1 MVLDFITKHWEGL
14 ASLLLSAVSIW
25 IAIYSAR
32 STSKDAARQI
42 ASVKELGEI
51 QAEAS
56 LLAID
61 LELQKVVARLYA
73 AQEESKNIKERIPR
87 IAVMNLTQRDRFGN
101 NGKYSAEL
109 TYLKAKD
116 LELDGEIKYLTEL
129 QNRLS
134 NIRERMQKNKE
145 EGKV

>member
-1 MVLDFITKHWEGL
+1 MMNFIAEHWEGL
-14 ASLLLSAVSIW
+14 ASLLLSAVSIG
-25 IAIYSAR
+25 IAICSAR
-32 STSKDAARQI
+32 STSKDTARQI

-56 LLAID
+56 LLALD

-87 IAVMNLTQRDRFGN
+87 IAMLNLTQRDRFGN
-101 NGKYSAEL
+101 NGKYSSDL
-109 TYLKAKD
+109 TFLKAKD
-116 LELDGEIKYLTEL
+116 LELDGEIKYLKEL

-134 NIRERMQKNKE
+134 NIRERMLKNKE
-145 EGKV
+145 EEKV